1 MTHADIVKVFT
12 YHQLTD
18 EQEADLV
25 ELHLAAQTLATTIYK
40 VVSARNQSADAHH
53 ASGAGFMWQLARQS
67 IELQP
72 RAGESRISMVH

>member
-12 YHQLTD
+12 FNPLTE

-40 VVSARNQSADAHH
+40 VVHPNQAQQII
-53 ASGAGFMWQLARQS
+53 GQLAGIMSNARQS

>member
-12 YHQLTD
+12 FNPLTE

-40 VVSARNQSADAHH
+40 VVHPNQAQQII
-53 ASGAGFMWQLARQS
+53 GQLAGIMSNARQS
-67 IELQP
+67 IELHP

>member
-12 YHQLTD
+12 FTPLTD

-25 ELHLAAQTLATTIYK
+25 ELHLAAQALATAIYK
-40 VVSARNQSADAHH
+40 VVHPQAAQNAIA
-53 ASGAGFMWQLARQS
+53 QLGGVVSNCRMS

-72 RAGESRISMVH
+72 RAGESKLKLVTN

>member
-12 YHQLTD
+12 FNPLTE

-40 VVSARNQSADAHH
+40 VVNPNQAQQII
-53 ASGAGFMWQLARQS
+53 GQLAGIMSNARQS

>member
-12 YHQLTD
+12 FNPLTE

-40 VVSARNQSADAHH
+40 VVRGHQAQQLITQL
-53 ASGAGFMWQLARQS
+53 ASVMAGARQS

-72 RAGESRISMVH
+72 RAGESKLKLVQ

>member
-12 YHQLTD
+12 FNPLTE

-25 ELHLAAQTLATTIYK
+25 ELHLAAQALATTIYK
-40 VVSARNQSADAHH
+40 VVHPNQAQQLITQL
-53 ASGAGFMWQLARQS
+53 ASVMSGARQS

-72 RAGESRISMVH
+72 RAGESKLKLVH

>member
-12 YHQLTD
+12 FNPLTE

-25 ELHLAAQTLATTIYK
+25 ELHLAARTLATTIYK
-40 VVSARNQSADAHH
+40 VVHPNQAQQII
-53 ASGAGFMWQLARQS
+53 GQLAGIMSNARQS